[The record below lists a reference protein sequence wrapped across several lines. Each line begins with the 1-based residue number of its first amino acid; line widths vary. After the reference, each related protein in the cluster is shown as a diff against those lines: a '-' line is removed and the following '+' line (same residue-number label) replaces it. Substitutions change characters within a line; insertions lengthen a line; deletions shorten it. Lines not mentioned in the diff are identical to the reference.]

1 MISVILTYRNRDLNI
16 VERCLNSLANQ
27 TNLNFRVEVVDY
39 GSNNMY
45 SKKLESLLSH
55 YEFCSL
61 THIPTSL
68 QLWNKSKAINVILK
82 KCTTPYF
89 FVGDID
95 MIFRNDFI
103 EKMYGLSKEDEVT
116 YFQVGFLFKEE
127 SLKERSFSQY
137 KIKHISGKEA
147 TGMTLYPT
155 ELLKEI
161 NGYDEFYHGW
171 GAEDSDVHERLRNL
185 NIKVNFH
192 TKETVLLH
200 QWHSRSYRLKDS
212 IEPFHSTL
220 EQINSKY
227 LEQTVETK
235 KIKANVKFQWGLLQ
249 KKINFDDAIN
259 LQLTNEKTEV
269 NALLNGTFNDIIN
282 KNVVLSISRS
292 KDFKSL
298 KTIIKKG
305 LGKKHKTFYFFQEVN
320 DLLLMS
326 IISNYRTC
334 YYEYKWDRQNEKI
347 TVKIAL

>member
-1 MISVILTYRNRDLNI
+1 M
-16 VERCLNSLANQ
+16 NQ
-27 TNLNFRVEVVDY
+27 TNSSFKLKVVNY
-39 GSNNMY
+39 GSNEYY
-45 SKKLESLLSH
+45 SKALETLLVDYFFCELVYVSS
-55 YEFCSL
+55 EF
-61 THIPTSL
+61 
-68 QLWNKSKAINVILK
+68 QLWNKSKAINIALK
-82 KCTTPYF
+82 TCEHPYF

-116 YFQVGFLFKEE
+116 YFQVGFLTKEE
-127 SLKERSFSQY
+127 SQKEKPFNDY
-137 KIKHISGKEA
+137 KLKHISGKEA

-155 ELLKEI
+155 AVLKEL

-185 NIKVNFH
+185 NIKVNFY
-192 TKETVLLH
+192 TEETLLLH
-200 QWHSRSYRLKDS
+200 QWHSRSYRLKYS
-212 IEPFHSTL
+212 GEPFHSTL

-227 LEQTVETK
+227 LEQTIETN

-249 KKINFDDAIN
+249 KKIYFDDAIN

-269 NALLNGTFNDIIN
+269 NALLNGTFNDIKN
-282 KNVVLSISRS
+282 KNLVLSISRS

-305 LGKKHKTFYFFQEVN
+305 LGKKHKTFYCFQEVN
-320 DLLLMS
+320 DLLLMA

-334 YYEYKWDRQNEKI
+334 YYEYKWDRRNEKI
-347 TVKIAL
+347 TAKIAL